1 MNKLISRKDAC
12 ARLGGISL
20 TFLHKLI
27 NDKKLT
33 SVKLGSMT
41 FIETCA
47 IDELISKNAKG

>member
-33 SVKLGSMT
+33 SVKLGSRT